1 MPLLILKNCWT
12 SQTLCGICLY
22 CKGGADMEQ
31 YTIEEIYAGDKYHVM
46 SDVMQEFFHK
56 GRPVDYD
63 TKTWLDMLIVKHSIS
78 VAEKMLKEGDSV
90 SGMFDN
96 ESSSSY
102 VSWEDTSDEND

>member
-1 MPLLILKNCWT
+1 M
-12 SQTLCGICLY
+12 
-22 CKGGADMEQ
+22 AQ
-31 YTIEEIYAGDKYHVM
+31 YTIEEIYAGKKYHVL
-46 SDVMQEFFHK
+46 SDVMQDFFRQ

-63 TKTWLDMLIVKHSIS
+63 SKTWLDMLIVKHSIS

-102 VSWEDTSDEND
+102 VSWEDTSDEID

>member
-1 MPLLILKNCWT
+1 M
-12 SQTLCGICLY
+12 
-22 CKGGADMEQ
+22 AQ

-46 SDVMQEFFHK
+46 SDVMQEFFRN

-63 TKTWLDMLIVKHSIS
+63 SKTWLDMLIVKHSIS

>member
-1 MPLLILKNCWT
+1 M
-12 SQTLCGICLY
+12 
-22 CKGGADMEQ
+22 AQ
-31 YTIEEIYAGDKYHVM
+31 YTIEEIYAGEKYHVL
-46 SDVMQEFFHK
+46 SDVMQEFFRQ

-63 TKTWLDMLIVKHSIS
+63 SKTWLDMLIVKHSIS

-90 SGMFDN
+90 SVMFDN

>member
-1 MPLLILKNCWT
+1 M
-12 SQTLCGICLY
+12 
-22 CKGGADMEQ
+22 AQ
-31 YTIEEIYAGDKYHVM
+31 YTIEEIYAGDKYHVK

-90 SGMFDN
+90 SGIIRCA
-96 ESSSSY
+96 
-102 VSWEDTSDEND
+102 VSFLFVFPVKLSTSNLHSGNLNALSVGFCFIHIQ